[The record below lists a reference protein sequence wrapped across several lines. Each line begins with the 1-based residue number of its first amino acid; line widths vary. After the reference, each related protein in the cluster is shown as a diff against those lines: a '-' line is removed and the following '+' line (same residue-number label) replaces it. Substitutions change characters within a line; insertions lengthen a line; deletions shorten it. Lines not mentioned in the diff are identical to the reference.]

1 MTHEA
6 ATPRLSV
13 LICGGGI
20 AGLAAALLLR
30 EDHEVTV
37 LESSTSGEEV
47 GAAVTFSINASRL
60 LKTSF
65 ARAGFDKDK
74 ARYVEAEKAS
84 LLKVNI
90 ILHEMDMSFI
100 TGKYG
105 EPWWYFARR
114 DVHAELKRAAL
125 SPEGLGR
132 VPVLRTGVRVD
143 QVDLDAG
150 QVRTTSGETFH
161 GDVIIGADGIRTA
174 SGASV
179 FGPLKTVAHG
189 LSAYRWMIPTA
200 KLRADPETA
209 IFVDC
214 AKIFI
219 IIGPDRRII
228 AYPCSNWDSMNFVG
242 IFPDDSERR
251 MQWDDTASVES
262 ILETFQ
268 DFHPTILKALSMA
281 DGMGV
286 WQLRDRD
293 PLDRLVKDSF
303 ALIGDAAHPMGPHQ
317 GQGACQALEDAEA
330 LRVVMKCATQ
340 AEVKDRLQVFNELRV
355 QRVAQVVRNT
365 RAAAPIPNATK
376 IESANEYSDYYW
388 SYKVTEDA
396 TRLMNEH
403 GYSMRVKGSGT
414 GEIQL

>member
-1 MTHEA
+1 MHCHN
-6 ATPRLSV
+6 LSV
-13 LICGGGI
+13 
-20 AGLAAALLLR
+20 
-30 EDHEVTV
+30 
-37 LESSTSGEEV
+37 
-47 GAAVTFSINASRL
+47 
-60 LKTSF
+60 
-65 ARAGFDKDK
+65 
-74 ARYVEAEKAS
+74 
-84 LLKVNI
+84 
-90 ILHEMDMSFI
+90 LHEMDMSFI

-132 VPVLRTGVRVD
+132 VPVLRTGTRVD
-143 QVDLDAG
+143 QVDLGAG
-150 QVRTTSGETFH
+150 QVRTTDGETFH

-174 SGASV
+174 SGTSV

-219 IIGPDRRII
+219 IIGPDRRIV

-251 MQWDDTASVES
+251 MQWDDKASVES

-281 DGMGV
+281 DGTGV

-303 ALIGDAAHPMGPHQ
+303 ALIGDAAHPMGP
-317 GQGACQALEDAEA
+317 
-330 LRVVMKCATQ
+330 R
-340 AEVKDRLQVFNELRV
+340 R
-355 QRVAQVVRNT
+355 
-365 RAAAPIPNATK
+365 
-376 IESANEYSDYYW
+376 
-388 SYKVTEDA
+388 
-396 TRLMNEH
+396 
-403 GYSMRVKGSGT
+403 
-414 GEIQL
+414 